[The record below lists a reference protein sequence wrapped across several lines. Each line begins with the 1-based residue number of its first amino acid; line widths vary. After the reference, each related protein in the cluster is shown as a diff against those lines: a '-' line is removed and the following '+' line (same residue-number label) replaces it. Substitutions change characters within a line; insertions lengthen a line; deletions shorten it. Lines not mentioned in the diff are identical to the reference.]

1 MYDPSRYESRISTVW
16 RYFALRNINILKLKN
31 ISFMQRNVRIS
42 GHIPM
47 DWYTQPFMPLYNWH
61 SKLFYVNNGGKVE
74 SILVSVSF
82 LWCLML
88 RAYGLILWSL
98 FYLLWNIFNFRFVR
112 QLWMADLWIVLKSVS
127 PMIQGYVH
135 HLFPLPC
142 VCVCSCEKSD
152 IFGLKEIAKRLQM
165 LISTLWDIICSWE
178 SSIDIL

>member
-1 MYDPSRYESRISTVW
+1 M
-16 RYFALRNINILKLKN
+16 NILKLKN
-31 ISFMQRNVRIS
+31 ISFMQRNVKYLGIFLWTGTHNLS
-42 GHIPM
+42 CL
-47 DWYTQPFMPLYNWH
+47 YTIDMEYCFMLIMGESRKY
-61 SKLFYVNNGGKVE
+61 FGKCV
-74 SILVSVSF
+74 F

-98 FYLLWNIFNFRFVR
+98 FYLLWNIFNFRFMR

>member
-1 MYDPSRYESRISTVW
+1 MW
-16 RYFALRNINILKLKN
+16 RYFALRNMKILKLKN
-31 ISFMQRNVRIS
+31 ISFMLRNVKIS
-42 GHIPM
+42 GYIPM

-98 FYLLWNIFNFRFVR
+98 FYLLWNIFNFRFMR

-152 IFGLKEIAKRLQM
+152 IFGLKEIAKRL
-165 LISTLWDIICSWE
+165 
-178 SSIDIL
+178 